1 MDAIVEL
8 MNPGGVGAAP
18 TWATILKI
26 HTMELKFKR
35 LKDRAILPIRGTE
48 GSAGIDLTCTEI
60 TTALNEANQLML
72 VYHTDLAVEIPE
84 GYCGLLIP
92 RSSIWKKSLWLTD
105 SIGVI
110 DADYRGEI
118 VAIMKATTDTIPAV
132 YKPGERFCQLVIIP
146 VPEYTITESTELS
159 ETERGEDGFG
169 STGTTNEDIN
179 NTVSAA
185 TGAEDQ
191 TSEQSQPEPE
201 PAAAEETA
209 EVSEVQA

>member
-1 MDAIVEL
+1 LPVRVEA
-8 MNPGGVGAAP
+8 GG
-18 TWATILKI
+18 TNFL

-132 YKPGERFCQLVIIP
+132 YKPGERFCQLVIMP